1 MSQRWICISNRENAK
16 ISQQKKQWGVAKR
29 YIKTIINVKKGDTI
43 LMYTRQETINKVK
56 MPSSIMGIF
65 EVTSE
70 MFEETN
76 PLFTVPLNMG
86 TEVFPLRIKI
96 KPIEIFLNP
105 IEFKPLISSLSFI
118 TNKEMWSGSIRTAMR
133 QIPESD
139 YQKIIKKKR
148 IICA

>member
-1 MSQRWICISNRENAK
+1 MSQRWISISNRENAK

>member
-1 MSQRWICISNRENAK
+1 
-16 ISQQKKQWGVAKR
+16 
-29 YIKTIINVKKGDTI
+29 
-43 LMYTRQETINKVK
+43 MYTRQETINKVK